1 MPPRGVFTGTG
12 ADSQASATPGSGY
25 APVEQTWLHRP
36 EPGHVA
42 FFYDSPGE
50 YASVT
55 GEFIRAGLADGDAVM
70 VAVPGAN
77 AEVIRESVR
86 DRKMPAFADMR
97 ELGRN
102 PARIIAA
109 VAAFA
114 DSHPGQLLHY
124 VGEPAWPSR
133 TRSEHA
139 EVARHEQLLNVAF
152 ARERIRILCPY
163 DATGLE
169 SEVLVQAAGTHPVV
183 MRNGRLEHSPAFSV
197 RAGPLDAGAPLPSPP
212 ANVPILTYRE
222 DPGAARNFA
231 RLRAQAAGLTEPR
244 LTDLVIAV
252 GELAANT
259 LRHTRSDGTIQVWAD
274 GGEIICEIRDHGH
287 IRDALAGRRCPQA
300 DATGGHGLW
309 VVNQVC
315 DLVEMRS
322 GSSGTV
328 FRLHME
334 LPG

>member
-1 MPPRGVFTGTG
+1 MPPSLLTVRC
-12 ADSQASATPGSGY
+12 
-25 APVEQTWLHRP
+25 
-36 EPGHVA
+36 VA
-42 FFYDSPGE
+42 IFCDSPGE
-50 YASVT
+50 YAGVT
-55 GEFIRAGLADGDAVM
+55 GEFVQAGLEAGNAVM
-70 VAVPGAN
+70 VAVPGSN
-77 AEVIRESVR
+77 AEAIRERVR
-86 DRKMPAFADMR
+86 DRKMP
-97 ELGRN
+97 
-102 PARIIAA
+102 
-109 VAAFA
+109 VFA

-139 EVARHEQLLNVAF
+139 EVARHEHLLSVASG
-152 ARERIRILCPY
+152 RKQVRILCPD

-169 SEVLVQAAGTHPVV
+169 REVLVQAASTHPVV
-183 MRNGRLEHSPAFSV
+183 MRNGRLDHSPAFSA

-212 ANVPILTYRE
+212 ASVPILTYR
-222 DPGAARNFA
+222 DNPGAARDFA
-231 RLRAQAAGLTEPR
+231 RQRARAAGLTEPR

-259 LRHTRSDGTIQVWAD
+259 LRHTRSDGTIQLWAD
-274 GGEIICEIRDHGH
+274 GGEVICEIRDHGH
-287 IRDALAGRRCPQA
+287 IRDALAGRRCPRA

-328 FRLHME
+328 FRLHMA